1 VSLWTTFTP
10 DGRRLVVGRDANGW
24 SVVCGERGH
33 VQHELLDV
41 ALIEAL
47 RNDADVVGQSMR
59 IDYAQWTRVL
69 ADRIQREAE
78 AEEEQAG
85 EVIPDKGDRIE
96 LIEGRLDV
104 ALHGTVEY
112 ADQLQIL
119 VKWDDGR
126 SSSLRLGADRFRILN
141 R

>member
-1 VSLWTTFTP
+1 MSRWTTFTP

-59 IDYAQWTRVL
+59 NYAQWTRVL

-78 AEEEQAG
+78 VEEEKAG
-85 EVIPDKGDRIE
+85 EIIPDKGDRIE

-112 ADQLQIL
+112 ADQLQVL

>member
-1 VSLWTTFTP
+1 MSGWTTFTP
-10 DGRRLVVGRDANGW
+10 DGRRLVVGRHPNGW
-24 SVVCGERGH
+24 TVECGERAH

-47 RNDADVVGQSMR
+47 RKDADVVGQSMR

-69 ADRIQREAE
+69 ADRIQREAT
-78 AEEEQAG
+78 ADEEQAG

-96 LIEGRLDV
+96 LREDRLDV
-104 ALHGTVEY
+104 AVHGTVEY
-112 ADQLQIL
+112 ADHFQVL